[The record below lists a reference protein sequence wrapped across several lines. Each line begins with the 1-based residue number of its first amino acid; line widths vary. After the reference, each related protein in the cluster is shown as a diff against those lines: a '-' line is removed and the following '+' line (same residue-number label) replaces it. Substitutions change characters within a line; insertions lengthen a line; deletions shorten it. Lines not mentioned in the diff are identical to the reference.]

1 MKDSKQVR
9 SEYQSFVDAYGKI
22 AEASVPEPEKE
33 RLKNTKSNPAGEP
46 QAPLGGDRR
55 PMVKCRKEGAFT
67 EQAEKYQ
74 MSVKQF
80 ARFVEANQLLFSVD
94 TRKKAQVANAFQGFK
109 ETAEWD
115 EFFDDTE
122 MVDENFVAQGRLTY
136 GSTPGK
142 ATTKSVSGAVSKALA
157 NKGTAVSTASQKGKT
172 GVTGSGSISYSG
184 RVKLGGGSKSPKPDK
199 PDTPKKP
206 NKPNKPNKPKPTGGR
221 PKPTPTSTGGRPK
234 PTPTPSSTG
243 GRTGGRSSGG
253 RSSSGGSSTGRPG
266 IMMKMSHEPEG
277 QQLEEGPVE
286 FLRKSNNPIA
296 RAARALVTP
305 AKGSGRGTA
314 RPTGSDKSKTYKPES
329 LEWDEKEIN
338 DVILEVTTKETKS
351 GTKYKVRVKHKET
364 GSSYIRYATREMI
377 AQMRNDPKISSVE
390 MTDEG
395 DAPEDKGEKK
405 ALEKG
410 GGDIKKSD
418 EKQDTKQAA
427 DKGAGFA
434 DKVKKRSVTT
444 EAKKLD
450 PVGKEDG
457 DIDNDGDKDASD
469 SYLANRRKTVAKAM
483 GKKTHLC
490 AKDVKYKGK
499 KAKCVPEQ
507 HTMLEDGTVTHYDI
521 QFEDGAILENVAVE
535 NLEVVFA
542 EAHEHFDNYEKN
554 AEVLGEGS
562 CGSHKKKKKKKAG
575 YGESFS
581 DWRQDLAEVI
591 KPEDEVGTIKEK
603 GVKNKV
609 EIMPKMEGKEICPEC
624 KGDGCKHCD
633 DKGYHTEGAE
643 EYAGGQHPS
652 KSPNKKDRDK
662 YETQRRRNEAPTGVG
677 VPDKSVGYGQLKQS
691 FEPEGDQIDEIAPAI
706 AAGAATGI
714 AAGGAY
720 IMNKMR
726 QRKKASDSGQGQGGL
741 IDRLNKRRQS
751 LEQ

>member
-46 QAPLGGDRR
+46 KIPLGGDRR
-55 PMVKCRKEGAFT
+55 PMVKIRKEGAFT

-115 EFFDDTE
+115 EFFEDTE
-122 MVDENFVAQGRLTY
+122 MVED
-136 GSTPGK
+136 
-142 ATTKSVSGAVSKALA
+142 
-157 NKGTAVSTASQKGKT
+157 
-172 GVTGSGSISYSG
+172 
-184 RVKLGGGSKSPKPDK
+184 LGGMI
-199 PDTPKKP
+199 
-206 NKPNKPNKPKPTGGR
+206 NKAAEKLK
-221 PKPTPTSTGGRPK
+221 TS
-234 PTPTPSSTG
+234 
-243 GRTGGRSSGG
+243 
-253 RSSSGGSSTGRPG
+253 
-266 IMMKMSHEPEG
+266 
-277 QQLEEGPVE
+277 Q
-286 FLRKSNNPIA
+286 NPLA

-305 AKGSGRGTA
+305 ARGSGRGTA
-314 RPTGSDKSKTYKPES
+314 RPTGSDRSKVYRPEG

-338 DVILEVTTKETKS
+338 DLILEVTTKETKS

-377 AQMRNDPKISSVE
+377 AQMRNDPKIASVE

-395 DAPEDKGEKK
+395 EAPEEKGEKK
-405 ALEKG
+405 ALAKG
-410 GGDIKKSD
+410 GGDLKKSD
-418 EKQDTKQAA
+418 EKEDTKRAA
-427 DKGAGFA
+427 KEGGGFA
-434 DKVKKRSVTT
+434 GKVKKRSVTS

-457 DIDNDGDKDASD
+457 DIDNDGDEDSSD

-499 KAKCVPEQ
+499 KAKCIPEM

-535 NLEVVFA
+535 NLEVVYA
-542 EAHEHFDNYEKN
+542 EAHEHFDNYDKN
-554 AEVLGEGS
+554 LEVLGEQERELIGAPTPPVPTPPRKTKNSTRKDRTPGQRSFDRAYGTGVQRGASQAGNAMAQGVKDHVKGLAQGALGKKTKSTNPVTRVGNAITRVVSTPGRAAAGYATGFAKGLMNSHELEGEMIESS
-562 CGSHKKKKKKKAG
+562 CGSDRKKKKKKVG
-575 YGESFS
+575 YGESYS
-581 DWRQDLAEVI
+581 NWRQDLSEVI
-591 KPEDEVGTIKEK
+591 KDTQEVGTIKEK

-609 EIMPKMEGKEICPEC
+609 EIMPKMEGKEVCPEC

-633 DKGYHTEGAE
+633 DKGYHSENVM
-643 EYAGGQHPS
+643 GGPVL
-652 KSPNKKDRDK
+652 PGERGKKVYPRG
-662 YETQRRRNEAPTGVG
+662 QGPRPTGA
-677 VPDKSVGYGQLKQS
+677 QLPT
-691 FEPEGDQIDEIAPAI
+691 F
-706 AAGAATGI
+706 
-714 AAGGAY
+714 
-720 IMNKMR
+720 
-726 QRKKASDSGQGQGGL
+726 KK
-741 IDRLNKRRQS
+741 
-751 LEQ
+751 

>member
-1 MKDSKQVR
+1 MKDSKEVR

-33 RLKNTKSNPAGEP
+33 RLKNTKSNPPGEP
-46 QAPLGGDRR
+46 QTPLGGDRR

-80 ARFVEANQLLFSVD
+80 ARFVEANQLLFSVE

-115 EFFDDTE
+115 EFFDDFE
-122 MVDENFVAQGRLTY
+122 LVEE
-136 GSTPGK
+136 
-142 ATTKSVSGAVSKALA
+142 GAGLVT
-157 NKGTAVSTASQKGKT
+157 GTAKVINRVMKHRNQTPEQKDKAVRNLT
-172 GVTGSGSISYSG
+172 KAMDVVAKP
-184 RVKLGGGSKSPKPDK
+184 VK
-199 PDTPKKP
+199 
-206 NKPNKPNKPKPTGGR
+206 
-221 PKPTPTSTGGRPK
+221 
-234 PTPTPSSTG
+234 
-243 GRTGGRSSGG
+243 
-253 RSSSGGSSTGRPG
+253 
-266 IMMKMSHEPEG
+266 
-277 QQLEEGPVE
+277 
-286 FLRKSNNPIA
+286 
-296 RAARALVTP
+296 AAAKAVLSP

-314 RPTGSDKSKTYKPES
+314 RPTGGDPTKTYRPEG

-351 GTKYKVRVKHKET
+351 GTKYKVRVKHKDT

-410 GGDIKKSD
+410 GGDIQKSD

-427 DKGAGFA
+427 DKGTGFA
-434 DKVKKRSVTT
+434 AKTKKRSVTT

-499 KAKCVPEQ
+499 KAKCLPEQ

-542 EAHEHFDNYEKN
+542 EAHEHFDNYAKN

-562 CGSHKKKKKKKAG
+562 CGSDKKKKKKKSG
-575 YGESFS
+575 YGESYS
-581 DWRQDLAEVI
+581 NWRQDLTEVI
-591 KPEDEVGTIKEK
+591 KDTDEVGTIKEK

-609 EIMPKMEGKEICPEC
+609 EIMPKMEGKEVCPEC
-624 KGDGCKHCD
+624 KGDGCNHCD
-633 DKGYHTEGAE
+633 NKGYHKE
-643 EYAGGQHPS
+643 ES
-652 KSPNKKDRDK
+652 
-662 YETQRRRNEAPTGVG
+662 E
-677 VPDKSVGYGQLKQS
+677 
-691 FEPEGDQIDEIAPAI
+691 QIDEAIPLAIPA
-706 AAGAATGI
+706 AAA
-714 AAGGAY
+714 AAGGAAY
-720 IMNKMR
+720 LINKAR
-726 QRKKASDSGQGQGGL
+726 QAASAKNRNDASIGKPTIQGAASGIRKRSEMLKKAMDQL
-741 IDRLNKRRQS
+741 K
-751 LEQ
+751 

>member
-46 QAPLGGDRR
+46 QTPLGGDRR

-142 ATTKSVSGAVSKALA
+142 ATTKSVSGAVDKALA
-157 NKGTAVSTASQKGKT
+157 NKGTAVSTASEKGKT

-184 RVKLGGGSKSPKPDK
+184 RVKLGGGSKSPKPNK
-199 PDTPKKP
+199 PDKP
-206 NKPNKPNKPKPTGGR
+206 NKPNPTGGRSKPTPTSTVSR
-221 PKPTPTSTGGRPK
+221 PKPTPTSRP
-234 PTPTPSSTG
+234 T
-243 GRTGGRSSGG
+243 GG
-253 RSSSGGSSTGRPG
+253 RSSSGASSTGRPG
-266 IMMKMSHEPEG
+266 TLMKMSHEPEG
-277 QQLEEGPVE
+277 QLVDEGAVE

-296 RAARALVTP
+296 RAARALVSP
-305 AKGSGRGTA
+305 AKGNGRGTA
-314 RPTGSDKSKTYKPES
+314 RPSVRVQDRIRKNEAGMES

-410 GGDIKKSD
+410 GGDTQKSD

-427 DKGAGFA
+427 EKGGGFA
-434 DKVKKRSVTT
+434 GKVKKRSVTT

-457 DIDNDGDKDASD
+457 DVDNDGDKDSSD
-469 SYLANRRKTVAKAM
+469 EYLMKRRKAIGKAM
-483 GKKTHLC
+483 KK
-490 AKDVKYKGK
+490 
-499 KAKCVPEQ
+499 
-507 HTMLEDGTVTHYDI
+507 
-521 QFEDGAILENVAVE
+521 
-535 NLEVVFA
+535 
-542 EAHEHFDNYEKN
+542 
-554 AEVLGEGS
+554 EGYS
-562 CGSHKKKKKKKAG
+562 N
-575 YGESFS
+575 
-581 DWRQDLAEVI
+581 WRQDLTEVI
-591 KPEDEVGTIKEK
+591 KDEDEVGTVKEK

-609 EIMPKMEGKEICPEC
+609 EIMPKMEGYGKKTSKKRGKKPCDECSKEEVAVEGEVTEGSYQGGGALRPTDRI
-624 KGDGCKHCD
+624 KMGDGSLKSLKD
-633 DKGYHTEGAE
+633 IDAKLKEKNTKKEEVTTEGETLE
-643 EYAGGQHPS
+643 EGPAALAIKMGLAAGTAIAGTKIGQEAI
-652 KSPNKKDRDK
+652 KKVRGMVQK
-662 YETQRRRNEAPTGVG
+662 KREREAP
-677 VPDKSVGYGQLKQS
+677 YR
-691 FEPEGDQIDEIAPAI
+691 
-706 AAGAATGI
+706 
-714 AAGGAY
+714 
-720 IMNKMR
+720 KMLG
-726 QRKKASDSGQGQGGL
+726 K
-741 IDRLNKRRQS
+741 
-751 LEQ
+751 